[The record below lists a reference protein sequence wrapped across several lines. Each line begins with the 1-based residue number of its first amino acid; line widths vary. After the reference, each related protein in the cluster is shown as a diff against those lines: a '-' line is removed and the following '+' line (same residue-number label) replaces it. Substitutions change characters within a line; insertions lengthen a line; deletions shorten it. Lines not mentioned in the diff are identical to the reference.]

1 MSNTICKFLADDVRG
16 NGRLFSY
23 CLESTKSDK
32 TWKPSAKGSG
42 RSMLEQAEECAKLNH
57 MVAALL
63 RGKEPTGG
71 DGPLITDPAG
81 ASSAVMASANDLAAA
96 LEGMQDAELDK
107 MIPLPFGTYPARFAA
122 GISNANMVYHWGQA
136 NYIEVLD
143 GDTEFRIPPEFISS

>member
-16 NGRLFSY
+16 NGRLYSY
-23 CLESTKSDK
+23 CLESTKCDLN
-32 TWKPSAKGSG
+32 WKPAAKGSG

-63 RGKEPTGG
+63 RGQEPKPIEGA
-71 DGPLITDPAG
+71 LISEPSKAPKAIKD
-81 ASSAVMASANDLAAA
+81 SANDLAGA
-96 LEGMQDAELDK
+96 LEGMQDSQLDK
-107 MIPLPFGTYPARFAA
+107 MIALPFGTFPARFAA